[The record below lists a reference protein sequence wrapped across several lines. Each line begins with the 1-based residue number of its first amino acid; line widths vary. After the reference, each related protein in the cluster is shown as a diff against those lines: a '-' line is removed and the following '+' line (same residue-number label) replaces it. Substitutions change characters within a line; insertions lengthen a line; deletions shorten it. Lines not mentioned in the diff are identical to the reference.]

1 MRLLVNRCDDIFGRI
16 STTPVEIDASTLI
29 SGLKSQLALLHK
41 LPEID
46 IILKTSPTADAEAGF
61 ELRNEQSVESAGL
74 REGDTI
80 TMEMRMRD
88 DEVSSPSHGRGEGEE
103 DDDEEEKQ
111 VPKLKSKAQW
121 LSLLLQLCRVGNHKA
136 MLRLLSDYE
145 MEVTSNMI
153 EVDEDELISKSGPEG
168 WTPLHF
174 ACHKGHTQI
183 VQTLCSRKACPNIE
197 SADHWTPLQL
207 AAYHGHVD
215 CKD

>member
-16 STTPVEIDASTLI
+16 STVAVEVDPTALVSA
-29 SGLKSQLALLHK
+29 LKTQLAQALK
-41 LPEID
+41 VPERD
-46 IILKTSPTADAEAGF
+46 MILKTTLTATLQPGI
-61 ELRNEQSVESAGL
+61 ELGDQLRVTDVGL
-74 REGDTI
+74 QDSDTI
-80 TMEMRMRD
+80 SLEMRQLD
-88 DEVSSPSHGRGEGEE
+88 DEVSSPSRGPRDD

-111 VPKLKSKAQW
+111 VPALKSKAQW
-121 LSLLLQLCRVGNHKA
+121 LSLLIQLCRVGNHKA

-153 EVDEDELISKSGPEG
+153 EVDEDELISKTGPEG

-174 ACHKGHTQI
+174 ACHKGNTQI

-197 SADHWTPLQL
+197 SGDHWTPLQL

-215 CKD
+215 CKT